1 MRVLFYSTSPAQARI
16 GGSSIGPYPERMKQQ
31 LALENKVC
39 LVTGGTRGIGRA
51 IAEMLLEEG
60 AMVVVCSRWP
70 DSVNRAVSEMAAR
83 WPGKVKGKAADVSVH
98 EDVRALF
105 EFVDRETGG
114 LDVLVNNAG
123 VGIFA
128 KVSRITLEEWDKMIH
143 TNLTG
148 ALYCSREALSRF
160 ANRSAGYIVNISS
173 LAGKNAFA
181 GGAAYNASKFGL
193 NGFSE
198 ALLMDTR
205 YDNVRVSTVMPGSV
219 ATEFGRAEAGGNV
232 GEDWKVHPEDVAQV
246 VRLLLQ
252 MPERTM
258 VSQVEIRPA
267 KPKRS

>member
-1 MRVLFYSTSPAQARI
+1 MA
-16 GGSSIGPYPERMKQQ
+16 GSSIGPYSESMKQQ
-31 LALENKVC
+31 PSLGNALENKIC

-51 IAEMLLEEG
+51 IAEMLLAEG
-60 AMVVVCSRWP
+60 AVVVVCGRWP
-70 DSVNRAVSEMAAR
+70 DSVTRAVSEMEAR
-83 WPGKVKGKAADVSVH
+83 WPSKVKGKAADVSDH
-98 EDVRALF
+98 EDVHALF

-123 VGIFA
+123 VGLFA

-148 ALYCSREALSRF
+148 AFYCSREALSRF
-160 ANRSAGYIVNISS
+160 ETRGGGYIVNISS

-205 YDNVRVSTVMPGSV
+205 YDNIRVSTVMPGSV
-219 ATEFGRAEAGGNV
+219 ATEFGRGAAADEAGAASSKQ
-232 GEDWKVHPEDVAQV
+232 EEHWKVHPEDVAEV
-246 VRLLLQ
+246 VRMLLQ
-252 MPERTM
+252 MPERTI
-258 VSQVEIRPA
+258 VSQVDIRPA

>member
-1 MRVLFYSTSPAQARI
+1 MDTRKV
-16 GGSSIGPYPERMKQQ
+16 
-31 LALENKVC
+31 LENKVC

-51 IAEMLLEEG
+51 IGEMLLSEG
-60 AMVVVCSRWP
+60 AVVVVCGLWP
-70 DSVNRAVSEMAAR
+70 DSVTRAVSEMDAR
-83 WPGKVKGKAADVSVH
+83 WPGKVKGKPADVS
-98 EDVRALF
+98 EYEQVRALF

-128 KVSRITLEEWDKMIH
+128 KVSRIKLEEWDKMIH
-143 TNLTG
+143 TNLSG
-148 ALYCSREALSRF
+148 AFYCSREALSRF
-160 ANRSAGYIVNISS
+160 ENRGAGYIVNISS

-181 GGAAYNASKFGL
+181 GGTAYNASKFGL

-198 ALLMDTR
+198 ALLLDTR

-219 ATEFGRAEAGGNV
+219 ATEFGKGEGAGDLGA
-232 GEDWKVHPEDVAQV
+232 GWKVHPEDVAEV
-246 VRLLLQ
+246 VRMLLH

-267 KPKRS
+267 KPKRTRE